1 MKRILLAALLG
12 GLAAFVWSFIS
23 HMILP
28 LGEAGVRTLPNE
40 EAVLAD
46 LRGSLP
52 EPGLYIFPMMGDPS
66 NATEEEQK
74 QWAEKYRTGPSGILV
89 YRPLGGEFNFPR
101 LLGVELL
108 TNILAALIAAF
119 LLARMAGSYFQ
130 RALMVAALGL
140 FAWLSISISYWNWY
154 NFPTSFILSEGL
166 DQFLGWLV
174 AGLVIAKI
182 TPGPRY
188 A

>member
-12 GLAAFVWSFIS
+12 GLAAFLWSFIS
-23 HMILP
+23 HMALP

-40 EAVLAD
+40 EATLEG
-46 LRGSLP
+46 LRGSIP
-52 EPGLYIFPMMGDPS
+52 EAGLYLFPLMGNPS
-66 NATEEEQK
+66 EATKEEQAR
-74 QWAEKYRTGPSGILV
+74 WAEKYRTGPAGILI
-89 YRPLGGEFNFPR
+89 YRPLGAEFNFPR

-108 TNILAALIAAF
+108 TNILAALIAAL
-119 LLARMAGSYFQ
+119 LLARMAGSYLQ
-130 RALMVAALGL
+130 RVLMVAALGI

-154 NFPTSFILSEGL
+154 DFPAAFILAEGL

>member
-12 GLAAFVWSFIS
+12 GLAAFVWSSIS
-23 HMILP
+23 HMVLP

-52 EPGLYIFPMMGDPS
+52 EAGLYIFPLMGNPS
-66 NATEEEQK
+66 EATAEEQAR
-74 QWAEKYRTGPSGILV
+74 WAEKYRTGPAGILV
-89 YRPLGGEFNFPR
+89 YRPVGGEFNFPR
-101 LLGVELL
+101 LLSVELL
-108 TNILAALIAAF
+108 TNILAALIAAL
-119 LLARMAGSYFQ
+119 LLARMAGSYLQ
-130 RALMVAALGL
+130 RVLIVAALGL
-140 FAWLSISISYWNWY
+140 FAWFSISISYWNWY
-154 NFPTSFILSEGL
+154 NFPTSFILAEGL

-182 TPGPRY
+182 TPSPRY

>member
-28 LGEAGVRTLPNE
+28 FGEAGVRTLPNE
-40 EAVLAD
+40 EAVLTA
-46 LRGSLP
+46 LSGSIP
-52 EPGLYIFPMMGDPS
+52 EAGFYIFPLMGDPS
-66 NATEEEQK
+66 KATEEEQA
-74 QWAEKYRTGPSGILV
+74 QWAEKYRTGPAGILV
-89 YRPLGGEFNFPR
+89 YRPLGGEFSFPR
-101 LLGVELL
+101 LLVVELL
-108 TNILAALIAAF
+108 TNVLAALIAAL
-119 LLARMAGSYFQ
+119 LLARIVGSYLQ
-130 RALMVAALGL
+130 RVLMVAALGV

-154 NFPTSFILSEGL
+154 GFPTSFILAEGL

-182 TPGPRY
+182 VPSPRY